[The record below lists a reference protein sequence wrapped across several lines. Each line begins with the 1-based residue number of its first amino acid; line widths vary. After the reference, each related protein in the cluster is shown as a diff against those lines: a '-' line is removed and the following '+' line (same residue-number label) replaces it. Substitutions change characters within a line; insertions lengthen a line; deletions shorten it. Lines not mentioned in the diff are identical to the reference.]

1 MTDTPISHHITI
13 CAECPSKEE
22 LATYVSMIGEDD
34 WCVNY
39 DKDSRMC
46 KIYETRPEFC
56 VVDPRK
62 FKLMYKV
69 EKEDFNVRYCR
80 FCTSLMNSDH
90 SDYEKKDF
98 IFSFKCLLNSIQ
110 PILFYSVNRTSVS
123 SAVLNKSL
131 TCTARTAKRWYG
143 LKTWLTAWRLKL
155 PCNRAEHEH
164 VL

>member
-1 MTDTPISHHITI
+1 MYAQCT
-13 CAECPSKEE
+13 SKEE

-69 EKEDFNVRYCR
+69 EKEDFNVRRCR
-80 FCTSLMNSDH
+80 FCTFKKNSDH
-90 SDYEKKDF
+90 SGYEKRRLHIF
-98 IFSFKCLLNSIQ
+98 I
-110 PILFYSVNRTSVS
+110 
-123 SAVLNKSL
+123 
-131 TCTARTAKRWYG
+131 
-143 LKTWLTAWRLKL
+143 
-155 PCNRAEHEH
+155 
-164 VL
+164 

>member
-1 MTDTPISHHITI
+1 MTDTPISHYITI
-13 CAECPSKEE
+13 CAECTSKEE

-69 EKEDFNVRYCR
+69 EKEDFNVRCCR
-80 FCTSLMNSDH
+80 FCLFQKNSDH
-90 SDYEKKDF
+90 SGYEKKDF
-98 IFSFKCLLNSIQ
+98 IFSLICLNNSN
-110 PILFYSVNRTSVS
+110 LFYSSNRTSVS
-123 SAVLNKSL
+123 SAALNRL
-131 TCTARTAKRWYG
+131 LMFTARTAKRWYG
-143 LKTWLTAWRLKL
+143 SKMWSMAWRLKL
-155 PCNRAEHEH
+155 PCKRAEHEH
-164 VL
+164 KHVL